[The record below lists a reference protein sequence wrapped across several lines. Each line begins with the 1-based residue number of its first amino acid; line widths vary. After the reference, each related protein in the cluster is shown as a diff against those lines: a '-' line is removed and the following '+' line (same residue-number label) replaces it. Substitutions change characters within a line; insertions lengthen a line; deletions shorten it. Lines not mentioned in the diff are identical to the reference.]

1 MLNTT
6 VCLGLFMHFIA
17 VLSVSQGT
25 EVQVPVTEKPA
36 PPLADP
42 GPAQAALEAAVTG
55 LRDLGARHCKGHE
68 SGPDTGETGGV

>member
-1 MLNTT
+1 
-6 VCLGLFMHFIA
+6 MHFIA

-42 GPAQAALEAAVTG
+42 GPARAALEAAVTG
-55 LRDLGARHCKGHE
+55 LRDLGAGHCKDHE